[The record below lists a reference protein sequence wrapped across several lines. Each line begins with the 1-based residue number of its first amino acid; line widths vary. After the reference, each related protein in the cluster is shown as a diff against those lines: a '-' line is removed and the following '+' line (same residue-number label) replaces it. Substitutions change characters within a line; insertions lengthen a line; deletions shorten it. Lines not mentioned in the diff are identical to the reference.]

1 MRRLACIA
9 VTVGSLTGGAQAADD
24 PAALEARVRALAERM
39 ERLEQ
44 RNQELEREVADW
56 RRRSGAPSVQGGAA
70 VAAEAPAA
78 AQPAAVVQRSAG
90 ASTTES
96 PSPLEARVRALE
108 ETQARTERS
117 LASDRLSESEPELVT
132 RLKAV
137 EVQTSSMQ
145 KQARQ
150 IEALEGISVA
160 GSLTTMAQRVG
171 SGGSDTGVAQSRLG
185 YRGDLSVTLP
195 GGSYGSAEGSIFAH
209 LRFGQG
215 QGIGVRRALASTN
228 STAFEVTGVVPDS
241 DSSFAILAQAWY
253 QLSVPL
259 GDEAL
264 PSQSRRH
271 LFFNV
276 GKIDPFVFFDQNAI
290 ADDESVR
297 FTNNAFVHNPLLDAG
312 GDVGADEYG
321 FSPGVRA
328 AYIDESDAGSK
339 WSASVGAFGSGSAAN
354 FSGSPGRPFLI
365 GQLEASPRLF
375 QGLSGNYRIYA
386 WRNPRATD
394 FDDSEALHA
403 GWGMSIDQRVTDD
416 LTLFGRF
423 GQRTSGHGRFDRAF
437 TLGAELDGDGWRRAA
452 DGVGFAIG
460 WLGISDEFRRA
471 TGAGEVPDFA
481 DKARGYAHIAEL
493 YYRYRFNDRVEITP
507 DLQWLRHAGGDPH
520 ASTRTIVG
528 LRARVGF

>member
-9 VTVGSLTGGAQAADD
+9 VTVGSLSGAAQAADE

-56 RRRSGAPSVQGGAA
+56 RRRSGAS
-70 VAAEAPAA
+70 
-78 AQPAAVVQRSAG
+78 SAT
-90 ASTTES
+90 AES
-96 PSPLEARVRALE
+96 PSTIEARVRALE

-160 GSLTTMAQRVG
+160 GSLTAMAQRVG
-171 SGGSDTGVAQSRLG
+171 AGGSDTGVAQSRLG

-215 QGIGVRRALASTN
+215 EGIVVRRALASTN
-228 STAFEVTGVVPDS
+228 STAFEVAGLAPDS

-259 GDEAL
+259 MNDGLSPA
-264 PSQSRRH
+264 RRQ
-271 LFFNV
+271 LFVNV

-290 ADDESVR
+290 ADDETMR

-328 AYIDESDAGSK
+328 AYVDESDAGWK
-339 WSASVGAFGSGSAAN
+339 WSASVGAFGAGSAAN

-375 QGLSGNYRIYA
+375 QGLNGNYRIYA

-394 FDDSEALHA
+394 FDDTEALHA
-403 GWGMSIDQRVTDD
+403 GWGTSIDQRITDD

-423 GQRTSGHGRFDRAF
+423 GQRTSGHGRFDRAL
-437 TLGAELDGDGWRRAA
+437 TLGAELDGNRWRRAA
-452 DGVGFAIG
+452 DGVGFAVG
-460 WLGISDEFRRA
+460 WLGMSDAFRRA
-471 TGAGEVPDFA
+471 TSAGAVPDFA
-481 DKARGYAHIAEL
+481 ARASRYAHIAEL

-507 DLQWLRHAGGDPH
+507 DLQWLRHAGGDPR

>member
-1 MRRLACIA
+1 VAL
-9 VTVGSLTGGAQAADD
+9 GSLGGGVQAADD
-24 PAALEARVRALAERM
+24 TDALEARVRALAERM

-56 RRRSGAPSVQGGAA
+56 RRRGAVPAAQAGAVAGAPAGAA
-70 VAAEAPAA
+70 APGGRGAPAQA
-78 AQPAAVVQRSAG
+78 AGVAPG
-90 ASTTES
+90 EPAST
-96 PSPLEARVRALE
+96 LEARVRALE
-108 ETQARTERS
+108 ETQARTEQS
-117 LASDRLSESEPELVT
+117 LTTDRLSETEPELVT
-132 RLKAV
+132 RLKAL
-137 EVQTSSMQ
+137 EAQTSSMQ

-150 IEALEGISVA
+150 IEALEGVTVA
-160 GSLTTMAQRVG
+160 GSLTAMAQHVG
-171 SGGSDTGVAQSRLG
+171 AGGSDTGDAQSRLG

-195 GGSYGSAEGSIFAH
+195 GGSFGSAEGSIFTH

-215 QGIGVRRALASTN
+215 EGIGVRRAFASTN

-259 GDEAL
+259 GDGL
-264 PSQSRRH
+264 PAQARRH
-271 LFFNV
+271 LYFNI

-290 ADDESVR
+290 ADDETVR

-321 FSPGVRA
+321 FSPGMRV
-328 AYIDESDAGSK
+328 AYVDESDAGLK
-339 WSASVGAFGSGSAAN
+339 WRASVGAFGSGSAAN

-375 QGLSGNYRIYA
+375 QGLVGNYRLYA

-394 FDDSEALHA
+394 FDEVETRHA
-403 GWGMSIDQRVTDD
+403 GWGASIDQRVTDD

-423 GQRTSGHGRFDRAF
+423 GQRTTGHGRFDRAL
-437 TLGAELDGDGWRRAA
+437 TLGAELDGDAWRRAA
-452 DGVGFAIG
+452 DGVGFALG

-471 TGAGEVPDFA
+471 TAAGEVPDYTGTA
-481 DKARGYAHIAEL
+481 SSNVRLAEL

-507 DLQWLRHAGGDPH
+507 DLQWLRHAGGDPR